1 MYLPPLQTR
10 NLADEQRDLAE
21 TTQSSADNLMLIL
34 NDILDFSRIETGSMN
49 LKHET
54 FDLRASL
61 EELRPDVEKRARE
74 KGLEFTHSIA
84 PEIPG
89 PQQGDPDRLRQV
101 LNSLI
106 DNAIKFTSEGKVAL
120 RVSLQEEEESHTLVR
135 FVVEDTGI
143 GIPESKL
150 DKLYEAFWQADTSST
165 RRYGGTGLGLAIAK
179 RLVRM
184 MGGAL
189 SVDSEEGVGASFS
202 FTIRFKKQ
210 IDS

>member
-1 MYLPPLQTR
+1 
-10 NLADEQRDLAE
+10 
-21 TTQSSADNLMLIL
+21 MLIL